1 MSALNSDYVIDLSG
15 GIISE
20 GRNIQLYQ
28 SHDTNAQRWNFIH
41 ISKEDKLARQN
52 KNALKDGT
60 YTISSTLNNNFV
72 LDIKNDSK
80 ADNGNVQ
87 LNQDNSSNSKEFI
100 VTHDS
105 TGYVTFTNANSG
117 KVLDVSSGKAENR
130 RNIQQYLFNGTKA
143 QKWIVEK
150 KENGYVIMSAL
161 NSDYVIDL
169 SGAVISEE
177 RNIQLYKSNDSNA
190 QRWNFY

>member
-52 KNALKDGT
+52 KNTLKDGT

-87 LNQDNSSNSKEFI
+87 LNRNNSSNSKEFI

-117 KVLDVSSGKAENR
+117 KVLDVSSGIAENR

-150 KENGYVIMSAL
+150 KRKWICNHVS
-161 NSDYVIDL
+161 S
-169 SGAVISEE
+169 
-177 RNIQLYKSNDSNA
+177 
-190 QRWNFY
+190 

>member
-1 MSALNSDYVIDLSG
+1 M
-15 GIISE
+15 E
-20 GRNIQLYQ
+20 E
-28 SHDTNAQRWNFIH
+28 TNAQRWNFIH

-60 YTISSTLNNNFV
+60 YTIYSTLNNNFV

-130 RNIQQYLFNGTKA
+130 RNIQQYLSNGTKA

-150 KENGYVIMSAL
+150 KKM
-161 NSDYVIDL
+161 DM
-169 SGAVISEE
+169 
-177 RNIQLYKSNDSNA
+177 
-190 QRWNFY
+190 

>member
-28 SHDTNAQRWNFIH
+28 SNDTKAQRWNFIY

-117 KVLDVSSGKAENR
+117 KVLDVSSGIAENN
-130 RNIQQYLFNGTKA
+130 RNIQQYLSNGTKA